1 MDTSELREG
10 EFSIVLRDVTS
21 LRHNYSNVNP
31 RFLALA
37 EVIPDAWEVEV
48 FLPSHKSTRF
58 SAIRYMNGVYLMGD
72 NDSFVASHNPGF
84 ELGKRPEL
92 SYRIM
97 KYIESLAPE
106 TFDKAEMRW
115 ELYLERKNPAKW
127 IMSRFFRPGLIPK
140 DWKEPQAI
148 PSFSFRSNDAD
159 VFYRFSV
166 DEESK
171 FVTINCQ
178 AHSASP
184 IDDVGISEWLSNY
197 HDHETAMLTNL
208 IQLAEA

>member
-10 EFSIVLRDVTS
+10 EFSIVLRDVKS

-31 RFLALA
+31 RFLALT
-37 EVIPDAWEVEV
+37 EVIPDEWEVDE

-58 SAIRYMNGVYLMGD
+58 SVVRYKNDVFLMGD
-72 NDSFVASHNPGF
+72 HDSLVASHRPGF

-92 SYRIM
+92 SYRII

-115 ELYLERKNPAKW
+115 EFHVERKNPVKW
-127 IMSRFFRPGLIPK
+127 IMSRFFRPDLIPK
-140 DWKEPQAI
+140 DWNEPQAI
-148 PSFSFRSNDAD
+148 PSFRFRSNDAD

-166 DEESK
+166 DEASK

-184 IDDVGISEWLSNY
+184 IDDAGLSDWLSNY

-208 IQLAEA
+208 IQLAEV